1 LPFLVVVVG
10 LLKVGVSGR
19 VLVIGGGTPVFEERD
34 FAAGRLGVGGESEE
48 STDK

>member
-10 LLKVGVSGR
+10 LLEIGVGLGI
-19 VLVIGGGTPVFEERD
+19 LVVGGGAPVFEERD
-34 FAAGRLGVGGESEE
+34 FAAWRLGVGGKGEE